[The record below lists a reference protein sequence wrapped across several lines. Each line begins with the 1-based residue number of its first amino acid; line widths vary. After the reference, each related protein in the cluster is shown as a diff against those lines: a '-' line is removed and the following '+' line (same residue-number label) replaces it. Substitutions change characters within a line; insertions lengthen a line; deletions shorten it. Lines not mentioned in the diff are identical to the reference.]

1 MENPKTHLK
10 PSLVANQ
17 AAGTFI
23 KLFLLFLSIVDDKLA
38 PGRLH
43 IPNSRRQ
50 WPSPA
55 HAHE

>member
-23 KLFLLFLSIVDDKLA
+23 ELFLLKGLLSIVDDKT
-38 PGRLH
+38 
-43 IPNSRRQ
+43 S
-50 WPSPA
+50 
-55 HAHE
+55 